1 MKKEANAKN
10 VKYLEEYSR
19 GDAEVLVVPVD
30 DEGFIPYSKLRY
42 YLRMNFWDS
51 ALEARIQSIAGKFH
65 DGDAYLYRNSGVGAF
80 RAQLFVPSN
89 ADLTRVFSEIFPEY
103 KSVALPYKRGHSVLH
118 SMGTVPR
125 GMAYSYYAV

>member
-51 ALEARIQSIAGKFH
+51 ALEARIQSIA
-65 DGDAYLYRNSGVGAF
+65 
-80 RAQLFVPSN
+80 
-89 ADLTRVFSEIFPEY
+89 EY
-103 KSVALPYKRGHSVLH
+103 KSVALPYKRGHSVLN